1 MAKEGGPE
9 KVVSELSKWESMQP
23 HILLAWMNCA
33 HDIIEKV
40 DLEKLGQLGEI
51 SLAIISQK
59 IDATHFD
66 SIGVQA
72 INILHRCVS
81 NGYDLEQKSQLDK
94 AIKILVTQFEM
105 DDTQKYYGTAVRRC
119 LEVIGGQNQALLLLH
134 KTQVKT
140 LHSFIWPMLD
150 QKRMVMRLKVLR
162 QGFSFSL
169 SLLIQYKLYNN
180 LIGKYSAESQ

>member
-1 MAKEGGPE
+1 
-9 KVVSELSKWESMQP
+9 MQP

-33 HDIIEKV
+33 HDVIEKV
-40 DLEKLGQLGEI
+40 GEEKTGELGKI
-51 SLAIISQK
+51 SLSIVEQK
-59 IDATHFD
+59 IDAAHFD

-81 NGYDLEQKSQLDK
+81 NGYNLGPEQKSLLDK

-140 LHSFIWPMLD
+140 LHSFIWPILD
-150 QKRMVMRLKVLR
+150 QKRMVMRLKALR
-162 QGFSFSL
+162 QGFHDLNVLKTVFETPET
-169 SLLIQYKLYNN
+169 K
-180 LIGKYSAESQ
+180 